1 MDNKLIGIVLVLVGA
16 GLLYWGYN
24 DSQSVASQVSETFA
38 GSMPDK
44 VLYKYIGGAVVF
56 LAGLYLILKKR

>member
-16 GLLYWGYN
+16 GLLYWGYS

-38 GSMPDK
+38 GSLPNK

-56 LAGLYLILKKR
+56 LAGIYLILKKR